1 MTRRHEQVRLHNLE
15 LLISEAGS
23 AAELARKAG
32 TSPSY
37 LSQVRRQLTTQTGT
51 PRSLGD
57 ELADKLERSM
67 EKPRGW
73 MDEPHNE
80 AREAKQ
86 RTRRPDAKSKKTS
99 LTLHPLISWVQA
111 GHWQELD
118 WNFTVE
124 HADEVWP
131 CPVDCS
137 DETFVLRVKG
147 QSMEPRF
154 NEGDLIFVDP
164 HAEPGHKKF
173 VVVRSNESMEATFKQ
188 LIVEENRRYL
198 KALNPDWP
206 DRIVAIGENTT
217 ICGVVVFKGE
227 EV

>member
-1 MTRRHEQVRLHNLE
+1 
-15 LLISEAGS
+15 
-23 AAELARKAG
+23 
-32 TSPSY
+32 
-37 LSQVRRQLTTQTGT
+37 
-51 PRSLGD
+51 
-57 ELADKLERSM
+57 
-67 EKPRGW
+67 
-73 MDEPHNE
+73 
-80 AREAKQ
+80 
-86 RTRRPDAKSKKTS
+86 
-99 LTLHPLISWVQA
+99 
-111 GHWQELD
+111 
-118 WNFTVE
+118 
-124 HADEVWP
+124 
-131 CPVDCS
+131 
-137 DETFVLRVKG
+137 
-147 QSMEPRF
+147 MEPRF